1 MMGHLDGLAALPYAS
16 QGARVNQGSH
26 IPNERCKRGFASK
39 RQLPTAKHLGEV
51 LSEFL
56 HSYLYFC
63 RTILEA
69 NN

>member
-1 MMGHLDGLAALPYAS
+1 MGHLDGLVALPYGS
-16 QGARVNQGSH
+16 QGARVNQRSH
-26 IPNERCKRGFASK
+26 IPNERRKRGSASK

-63 RTILEA
+63 RTILEG